1 MDFRRER
8 RRQARREGRR
18 NRTDETANCRAAHN
32 QLDAPRM
39 GKPSS
44 ERKCLHA
51 NRSRGGEATRKLCGI
66 YPFWRDKNNLICG
79 RRLLFPSFLFNLG
92 HCTSLSKMIFS
103 RMLYAPFLLLLL
115 QRLQTQKS
123 ECAVCEGEREGRRKI
138 SCRVTLADDREVNK
152 RRRKC
157 LSGIAPRR
165 HTKAPSWRRRSIR
178 PSIRIL

>member
-1 MDFRRER
+1 
-8 RRQARREGRR
+8 
-18 NRTDETANCRAAHN
+18 
-32 QLDAPRM
+32 M

-103 RMLYAPFLLLLL
+103 RMLYAPFLLF
-115 QRLQTQKS
+115 
-123 ECAVCEGEREGRRKI
+123 AVATFTNTEIGMRSLRGGKRGKEGDI
-138 SCRVTLADDREVNK
+138 VPSH
-152 RRRKC
+152 
-157 LSGIAPRR
+157 PRG
-165 HTKAPSWRRRSIR
+165 
-178 PSIRIL
+178 